1 MNFYANQGKNIERNL
16 FTPETTLQKL
26 EEPNLFDVK
35 DLEQQITSL
44 CEQVL
49 SLNPQTLQEGNKLMH
64 SISKSPNQL
73 FSNMKYSPISKKVY
87 KFYSYIYFLC
97 FLKLND
103 ENYDVDKNERLANL
117 KGSVSQLNYETKPPK
132 GFNLQGNGKIE
143 KKSELGNSKNVLK
156 PYNV

>member
-1 MNFYANQGKNIERNL
+1 MLNFYANQGKNIERNL

-35 DLEQQITSL
+35 DLEQQISSL

-49 SLNPQTLQEGNKLMH
+49 SLIPQALQDSNKLMH

-73 FSNMKYSPISKKVY
+73 FSNMKYSPISKKVS
-87 KFYSYIYFLC
+87 KFKFLFYFYLLR

-132 GFNLQGNGKIE
+132 ALNLQGNGKIE
-143 KKSELGNSKNVLK
+143 KKSESKSVLK